1 MENIV
6 VYYYPLDQRS
16 AEYVAG
22 ELNCTTIYV
31 ARTSNYSCVKNI
43 IAVGGRIGKYK
54 EYNIT
59 PNKIIAGNGR
69 YDTLKAVVDY
79 IK

>member
-43 IAVGGRIGKYK
+43 IAVG
-54 EYNIT
+54 EE
-59 PNKIIAGNGR
+59 
-69 YDTLKAVVDY
+69 
-79 IK
+79 